1 MSSSDSSHLQL
12 IAAATPLP
20 PSPTPMDT
28 GRPCV
33 TAWSRTPSSAA
44 AAPHCPL
51 VVLPDFWA
59 AEPRLWFRRE
69 GVSDSQQR
77 YDHIL
82 AGLPNDVLVRVL
94 DLVDRLEDTA
104 TNPYEQLRDCLFS
117 AFSPSK

>member
-1 MSSSDSSHLQL
+1 M
-12 IAAATPLP
+12 
-20 PSPTPMDT
+20 
-28 GRPCV
+28 
-33 TAWSRTPSSAA
+33 
-44 AAPHCPL
+44 
-51 VVLPDFWA
+51 PDFWA
-59 AEPRLWFRRE
+59 AVLRLWFRRTEAIFRRE